1 MKWKVLSAA
10 LLAIGLAGGTASAD
24 VIGVNFA
31 TQRAANAADTNVTG
45 TAGVVAQGNWN
56 NKSGAAQ
63 ATGQSLILSD
73 GTATSATLT
82 WSSPNTWDTGAS
94 PTNQNAS
101 LLHAY
106 LDNTLATNSIAT
118 VTGLPASIAGTG
130 TTPYSVIVYMAGDT
144 AGRGG
149 SWNINGTV
157 FSSYV
162 SKGPSGDGVLV
173 QALPGAAGTGVGAT
187 PGNYAVFTGI
197 TGTTLT
203 IRAVA
208 ETIGSNQRLPFN
220 GFQVV
225 TGTVPE
231 PTGVGLLGAGLLM
244 AMSRRRRTFASA

>member
-1 MKWKVLSAA
+1 LV
-10 LLAIGLAGGTASAD
+10 AIGLGGRAASAD

-31 TQRAANAADTNVTG
+31 TQRAGNAADTNVTG
-45 TAGVVAQGNWN
+45 TAGVIAQANWN
-56 NKSGAAQ
+56 NMSGATQ
-63 ATGQSLILSD
+63 ATAQSLILSN
-73 GTATSATLT
+73 GSPTSATIT
-82 WSSPNTWDTGAS
+82 WSSTNTWDTGAA
-94 PTNQNAS
+94 PANQNAS
-101 LLHAY
+101 LMHAY

-208 ETIGSNQRLPFN
+208 ESIGSNQRLPLD

-231 PTGVGLLGAGLLM
+231 PTGIGMVGAGLLV
-244 AMSRRRRTFASA
+244 AVSRRRRASQAA